1 MPKARIDRDVDLY
14 AVALRNLQSVTGL
27 SSSKVMRLIG
37 REFGE
42 ILADKIEGD
51 KVPDVVNS
59 LNRMLKVEE
68 LGESKVKSWKPLVL
82 EVSNCLGCE
91 RDPDFEGGKVTCPL
105 REGIL
110 EAALHKKTGKTVK
123 VKGLSSGVGV
133 GTKACEF
140 EVDLT

>member
-1 MPKARIDRDVDLY
+1 LPKARIDRDVDLY